1 MGGPSHLYTILLFL
15 LRPSTRV
22 AMYPFNNKRAAS
34 VCEQP
39 RRCRMRFAIIFFPL
53 AKPFG
58 TGIANPCSQIAC
70 GQKRRVGEFFPRNG
84 GVRTMTEYFFKNR
97 QHVCCNARLLF
108 LPLKSRF
115 LDTYLNMCP
124 LVSFISDAVCIV
136 IFCFAEC
143 VGNYIEN
150 EENKKGEGI
159 ETR

>member
-97 QHVCCNARLLF
+97 
-108 LPLKSRF
+108 F